1 MNALTAPT
9 RASPSSTNKAD
20 PAQGSAA
27 ALGSGLGGSLFDPYT
42 STFLLAGP
50 VKLHPRIQQAMA
62 APSLNHRG
70 EYFHGIVHEVR
81 ELLPLVFGR
90 KGHQTVLTGSGTAG
104 LEAMVSGL
112 VKKNEKVVVVS
123 NGHFGDRMEKLVD
136 RFGQLVPVRGSW
148 GKPVSLELVKA
159 SIEQNSP
166 KAVAMVYNETS
177 VGFTNPLESVGALAR
192 RSGALFL
199 VDAISALPGLPTPSD
214 AAGVDAV
221 VVGSQKGL
229 AAPPGLALVHL
240 SDRARG
246 ALAPQTFYTDLAEHV
261 KSLEKDDTPFTPAVP
276 LFLALR
282 EALLLL
288 KEEGVERRQARTH
301 QMAAATREAVKAMG
315 LSLYP
320 EEEFASDTVTAI
332 RYPAGVEDSA
342 FRGALRERHNVIVSG
357 GQGQAKG
364 QVFRI
369 GHMGFASFGEVLTG
383 IAAVER
389 EMHRLGK
396 IDALGQGVSAFE
408 RHLP

>member
-1 MNALTAPT
+1 MNAVSAPAKPSPPSTTGAPT
-9 RASPSSTNKAD
+9 TRSS
-20 PAQGSAA
+20 SSSSV
-27 ALGSGLGGSLFDPYT
+27 LSGSLFDPYT

-70 EYFHGIVHEVR
+70 EYFHGLVHEIK
-81 ELLPLVFGR
+81 ELLPLVFGQ
-90 KGHQTVLTGSGTAG
+90 KGNQVVLSGSGTAG

-136 RFGQLVPVRGSW
+136 RFGQLVPVRAPW
-148 GKPVSLELVKA
+148 GKPVSLELLKA
-159 SIEQNSP
+159 TLEQNSP

-177 VGFTNPLESVGALAR
+177 VGFTNALESVGTLAKKHE
-192 RSGALFL
+192 ALFL
-199 VDAISALPGLPTPSD
+199 VDAISALPGLPTPGE
-214 AAGVDAV
+214 AAQVDAI

-240 SDRARG
+240 SERAKAR
-246 ALAPQTFYTDLAEHV
+246 LAPQTFYNDLAEHV

-288 KEEGVERRQARTH
+288 KEEGVERRQARTRL
-301 QMAAATREAVKAMG
+301 MAEATRAAVKAMG
-315 LSLYP
+315 LSLFP
-320 EEEFASDTVTAI
+320 EEPFASNTVTAI
-332 RYPAGVEDSA
+332 RYPTGVEDSA
-342 FRGALRERHNVIVSG
+342 FRAALRDRHNVIVSG

-364 QVFRI
+364 QIFRI
-369 GHMGFASFGEVLTG
+369 GHMGIASFGEVLTG

-389 EMHRLGK
+389 EMFRMGK
-396 IDALGQGVSAFE
+396 VAAMGPGVSAFE
-408 RHLP
+408 ALLP

>member
-1 MNALTAPT
+1 MTAVTTPA
-9 RASPSSTNKAD
+9 RPNPPSPNSTVSAHGN
-20 PAQGSAA
+20 PATSGGNLSGSF
-27 ALGSGLGGSLFDPYT
+27 FDPYT

-70 EYFHGIVHEVR
+70 EYFHEIVHEIK

-90 KGHQTVLTGSGTAG
+90 KGHQVVLTGSGTAG

-112 VKKNEKVVVVS
+112 VKRNEKVVVVS
-123 NGHFGDRMEKLVD
+123 NGHFGDRMEKLVE
-136 RFGQLVPVRGSW
+136 RFGQLVPVRGTW
-148 GKPVSLELVKA
+148 GKPVSLELIKA

-177 VGFTNPLESVGALAR
+177 VGFTNPLETVGALAR
-192 RSGALFL
+192 KSGALFL
-199 VDAISALPGLPTPSD
+199 VDAISALPGLPCPSD

-229 AAPPGLALVHL
+229 AAPPGLAMVHL
-240 SDRARG
+240 SDRAKG
-246 ALAPQTFYTDLAEHV
+246 ALAPQTFYNDLAEHV
-261 KSLEKDDTPFTPAVP
+261 KSLEKDDTPYTPAVP

-288 KEEGVERRQARTH
+288 KEEGVDRRQARTRRL
-301 QMAAATREAVKAMG
+301 AEATRASVKAMG
-315 LSLYP
+315 LSLFP

-342 FRGALRERHNVIVSG
+342 FRAALRDRHNLIVSG

-364 QVFRI
+364 QIFRI
-369 GHMGFASFGEVLTG
+369 GHMGFSSFGEVLTG

-396 IDALGQGVSAFE
+396 VPALGPGVSTFE
-408 RHLP
+408 RFLP